1 MRLNNLRSIFN
12 LKNLSLGLIALYLS
26 ACATQSKPV
35 NKQEAGYS
43 IEEQRKAQ
51 EQVVNAAPA
60 YLGLKRK
67 IALGRVSNETLHGR
81 SLLRDAQ
88 DDVLGKQVTDM
99 LSKALTQS
107 GRFIVFERP
116 DIGRIQQ
123 EAALSGQ
130 SLNIVGADNLIIG
143 SITEFGRKTTGES
156 GFLSSSK
163 KQTATAK
170 VDLRLVDT
178 KSAQIIK
185 GFSGAGEASIEN
197 VNVAGFGSR
206 ADYDATINDRAVAV
220 AIDDAV
226 NELIQI
232 VESKPWQSDILSIE
246 GSSIYISGGVAQ
258 GIAQGMEFDVL
269 VRGKSVKSKQTGFMI
284 TLPGKNVAKV
294 KVQSTFGNTE
304 AEQGS
309 IVNVISGSLAGF
321 KAEELIVQEVK

>member
-269 VRGKSVKSKQTGFMI
+269 GKCY
-284 TLPGKNVAKV
+284 
-294 KVQSTFGNTE
+294 
-304 AEQGS
+304 
-309 IVNVISGSLAGF
+309 
-321 KAEELIVQEVK
+321 